1 MGRHILPYILYQRG
15 EFLSSVYRIKM
26 ANVITGPN
34 TFTIGEWHA
43 SNEAKLSRAELQR
56 SNARN
61 IIAQTKQV
69 IQERQDQTDKGQRD
83 VEQKLNQRIDNVKFW
98 HSELSRQLAAL
109 NEETAQLEAYRKRL
123 EAGVAG
129 CSQPLSA
136 AEGCLANRESRSQI
150 DLVHDDVQSEL
161 LTEVQVVNGVRAML
175 ERALEQVIEQ
185 IRLNRS
191 AAYHLRQDLKD
202 KDVTLNVDGSALAQ
216 SNAMYVTEI
225 ESKLSELCLNRQ
237 NSNVPKIKPS
247 WTTPGDWQAY
257 TEQGIARAE
266 EELQHSLRLR
276 SAVDEILSAGSE
288 DLQKQKSATDTAL
301 RQRIEDV
308 TLAMNLLND
317 ERAAVQSQINDV
329 GGQIDETATAVR
341 AKDAPRSV
349 AENRTRSRAAQR
361 PAPVELCRDAVQYR
375 LHDELDDIHS
385 SVLELTRQHGELN
398 VQLRAL
404 RRAELD
410 LSEDIAVKKNSLE
423 IDHSCVVLRKYD
435 IISY

>member
-1 MGRHILPYILYQRG
+1 
-15 EFLSSVYRIKM
+15 M
-26 ANVITGPN
+26 AQLITGPN
-34 TFTIGEWHA
+34 TFTVPEWHE
-43 SNEAKLSRAELQR
+43 SNHAKISRAELQR
-56 SNARN
+56 SNAKN
-61 IIAQTKQV
+61 VIAQTKQI

-83 VEQKLNQRIDNVKFW
+83 VEGKLNQRIDNVKFW
-98 HSELSRQLAAL
+98 HSELSRQLANL
-109 NEETAQLEAYRKRL
+109 NDETCQLENYRKRL

-129 CSQPLSA
+129 CDKPLEA
-136 AEGCLANRESRSQI
+136 ANHCLGLREGRVNI
-150 DLVHDDVQSEL
+150 DLVHDDVQREL
-161 LTEVQVVNGVRAML
+161 LTEVSVVNGVCAML

-202 KDVTLNVDGSALAQ
+202 KDVTLNVDGSALSQ
-216 SNAMYVTEI
+216 SNSMFISEI
-225 ESKLSELCLNRQ
+225 EAKLSELCMTRQ
-237 NSNVPKIKPS
+237 NSSVPKIRPS

-276 SAVDEILSAGSE
+276 SAVDEILSAGNE

-308 TLAMNLLND
+308 TTAMNNLIK
-317 ERAAVQSQINDV
+317 ERADVNDQINDV
-329 GGQIDETATAVR
+329 GGQISETGQAVHN
-341 AKDAPRSV
+341 KNAPRSV
-349 AENRTRSRAAQR
+349 AETRTRSRAQNR

-375 LHDELDDIHS
+375 LHDELGDIQAA
-385 SVLELTRQHGELN
+385 VEELSQQHGALN
-398 VQLRAL
+398 SQLRAL

-410 LSEDIAVKKNSLE
+410 LAEDIEVKRTSLE
-423 IDHSCVVLRKYD
+423 IDNDCMAVRKYE